1 MTCKFVE
8 IDTLWNVKYL
18 FIVHHVCCISRN
30 RYIVECK
37 VGTSFA
43 TIALKSVEIDTLW
56 NVKSILHPLW
66 GWQYTVEIDTLWNVK
81 HITNGG
87 ASVSMWVEIDTLWNV
102 KE

>member
-1 MTCKFVE
+1 M
-8 IDTLWNVKYL
+8 
-18 FIVHHVCCISRN
+18 
-30 RYIVECK
+30 ECK